1 MKNEHV
7 WHAQKQECQT
17 KEEAATWAFK
27 CQVYNYT
34 DLLNMAFICN
44 RDDWHAA
51 SFVILYL
58 LVSLTAMVS
67 NASVVLASIVE
78 RWKEIDQFTFVFAVS
93 LSFNHFLVAFLVYPM
108 GVYTMLRTDGWGLG
122 NYWCT
127 FTAYC
132 TSYFE
137 VLYMM
142 HVLMIV
148 FDMLIYRFTNLK
160 SVVKVYLVKKVAM
173 SLWVTAL
180 IPHMILMWDQDWF
193 LTDGGSL
200 GISDKYLQCNVT
212 GHDDPKPVINCF
224 TAYTFTTYKEL
235 YIYLLCFFILP
246 VAYAAISYTL
256 LLYLR
261 KRSMLK
267 GNRKEELSEE
277 DQLENARTFI
287 QRYKASLCM
296 VLVFSVTQLPKWI
309 CSFFLLGQDLAHRKK
324 VNNGEAV
331 EADNLQ
337 GPSEVIRMDFLS
349 FWTCLGSILIPFCYM
364 MTCPTYFH
372 AVTATRPLL
381 WLRKHGEIIHGRTY
395 SKRLLERCT
404 RLLSHV
410 QRNLNTS
417 SSRSNLD
424 GSVINSSRDR
434 SPSHRFSIFGRPK
447 KDDSDSPKM
456 RLKEPERSPTS
467 PPNALDVP
475 GQPRARLDTNSKIY
489 MNSIAEECNGNEPES
504 PHRLRLDTKS
514 NVISNSEAVGMR
526 PSSPAD
532 ILVMLAAE
540 SEEEAPKLDYSP
552 DIQPCGA
559 GGTISSVRPISVTP
573 QEHSTPRCDRPSY
586 ATLDESFPARPLR
599 SQRNL
604 KDLTVSAEEKVAAKR
619 KLPVPRSSGPTSP
632 ALSQSLSTSSR
643 L

>member
-395 SKRLLERCT
+395 SKRL
-404 RLLSHV
+404 
-410 QRNLNTS
+410 
-417 SSRSNLD
+417 
-424 GSVINSSRDR
+424 
-434 SPSHRFSIFGRPK
+434 
-447 KDDSDSPKM
+447 
-456 RLKEPERSPTS
+456 KEPERSPTS

>member
-1 MKNEHV
+1 MTYPDLENTAGSNTAPSKISYFTETFSLASGYDTLVTMTTPAAPADFLWASSENEV
-7 WHAQKQECQT
+7 KCLTQDDAREEKLFECRV
-17 KEEAATWAFK
+17 F
-27 CQVYNYT
+27 NHT

-44 RDDWHAA
+44 RDDIHAA
-51 SFVILYL
+51 SFVLLYL

-137 VLYMM
+137 ILYMM

-148 FDMLIYRFTNLK
+148 FDMLIYRFTKLK
-160 SVVKVYLVKKVAM
+160 EVVKVYLVKKVAM

-180 IPHMILMWDQDWF
+180 IPHIILIWNKDWF
-193 LTDGGSL
+193 LTDGGTL
-200 GISDKYLQCNVT
+200 GISSKYLQCGKDGN
-212 GHDDPKPVINCF
+212 DDKPIIDCF

-246 VAYAAISYTL
+246 VAYAAISYTS

-267 GNRKEELSEE
+267 GTHKEELSEE
-277 DQLENARTFI
+277 DKVENARTFI

-309 CSFFLLGQDLAHRKK
+309 TSFVLLGLDTAH
-324 VNNGEAV
+324 NNAV
-331 EADNLQ
+331 RDDEKTPEDNMQ
-337 GPSEVIRMDFLS
+337 GTSMVIKMDFLS

-381 WLRKHGEIIHGRTY
+381 WLRKHGEVIHGRTY
-395 SKRLLERCT
+395 SQRLR
-404 RLLSHV
+404 
-410 QRNLNTS
+410 
-417 SSRSNLD
+417 
-424 GSVINSSRDR
+424 G
-434 SPSHRFSIFGRPK
+434 
-447 KDDSDSPKM
+447 
-456 RLKEPERSPTS
+456 PERQGKSPT
-467 PPNALDVP
+467 PPSNTLQVP
-475 GQPRARLDTNSKIY
+475 GQHRVRLDTASKIY
-489 MNSIAEECNGNEPES
+489 MNCIAEECNGNSELETTHLNPANS
-504 PHRLRLDTKS
+504 PD
-514 NVISNSEAVGMR
+514 VIVNSEAEAR
-526 PSSPAD
+526 ARSPGD
-532 ILVMLAAE
+532 VLVMLSAMDRAAE
-540 SEEEAPKLDYSP
+540 SDSEDEGRDTRSSRP
-552 DIQPCGA
+552 DIEPCG
-559 GGTISSVRPISVTP
+559 TPTSPRIVRVAPH
-573 QEHSTPRCDRPSY
+573 EHSTPKSESRDLPVLVREGEETLNSTFPVRP
-586 ATLDESFPARPLR
+586 AKPE
-599 SQRNL
+599 RNSNL
-604 KDLTVSAEEKVAAKR
+604 SDVSIEEKEAAKR
-619 KLPVPRSSGPTSP
+619 KLPVPRSSGMVSP
-632 ALSQSLSTSSR
+632 AISQTFSSSSR
-643 L
+643 I

>member
-434 SPSHRFSIFGRPK
+434 SPSHR
-447 KDDSDSPKM
+447 
-456 RLKEPERSPTS
+456 LKEPERSPTS